1 MFKKIFMLIQ
11 VLNSPESCCG
21 LKEKTVLK
29 IALDVGEKFLKLR
42 VILKSLLITT
52 EHGYINNAFG
62 KF

>member
-1 MFKKIFMLIQ
+1 MLVQ

-42 VILKSLLITT
+42 VILKSLLITWSMVILT
-52 EHGYINNAFG
+52 MLLVSCEVR
-62 KF
+62 

>member
-1 MFKKIFMLIQ
+1 MLIQ

-42 VILKSLLITT
+42 VILKSLLITCSMVILT
-52 EHGYINNAFG
+52 MLLVSFEVR
-62 KF
+62 

>member
-1 MFKKIFMLIQ
+1 MLIQ

-42 VILKSLLITT
+42 VILKSLLITWSMIILT
-52 EHGYINNAFG
+52 MLLVSFEVR
-62 KF
+62 

>member
-1 MFKKIFMLIQ
+1 MLIQ

-42 VILKSLLITT
+42 VILKSLLITWSMVILT
-52 EHGYINNAFG
+52 MLLVSFEVRRG
-62 KF
+62 

>member
-1 MFKKIFMLIQ
+1 MLIQ

-42 VILKSLLITT
+42 VILKSLLITRSMVILT
-52 EHGYINNAFG
+52 MLLVSFEVR
-62 KF
+62 

>member
-1 MFKKIFMLIQ
+1 MLIQ

-42 VILKSLLITT
+42 VILKSLLITWSMVILT
-52 EHGYINNAFG
+52 VLSVSFEVR
-62 KF
+62 

>member
-1 MFKKIFMLIQ
+1 MLIQ

-42 VILKSLLITT
+42 VILKSLLITWSMVIIT
-52 EHGYINNAFG
+52 MLLVSFEVR
-62 KF
+62 

>member
-1 MFKKIFMLIQ
+1 MLIQ

-42 VILKSLLITT
+42 VILESLLITRSMVILT
-52 EHGYINNAFG
+52 VLLVSFEVR
-62 KF
+62 

>member
-1 MFKKIFMLIQ
+1 MLIQ

-42 VILKSLLITT
+42 VILKSLLITWSMVILT
-52 EHGYINNAFG
+52 MLLVSCEVR
-62 KF
+62 

>member
-1 MFKKIFMLIQ
+1 MLIQ

-42 VILKSLLITT
+42 VIMKSLLITWSMVILT
-52 EHGYINNAFG
+52 MLLVSFEVR
-62 KF
+62 

>member
-1 MFKKIFMLIQ
+1 MLIQ

-42 VILKSLLITT
+42 VVLKSLLITWSMVILT
-52 EHGYINNAFG
+52 MLLVSFEVR
-62 KF
+62 

>member
-1 MFKKIFMLIQ
+1 MLIQ

-42 VILKSLLITT
+42 VILKSLLITWSMVILT
-52 EHGYINNAFG
+52 VLLVSFEVR
-62 KF
+62 

>member
-1 MFKKIFMLIQ
+1 MLIQ

-42 VILKSLLITT
+42 VILISVLITWSMVILT
-52 EHGYINNAFG
+52 MLLVSFEVR
-62 KF
+62 

>member
-1 MFKKIFMLIQ
+1 MLIQ

-42 VILKSLLITT
+42 VILKSVLITWSMVILT
-52 EHGYINNAFG
+52 MLLVSFEVR
-62 KF
+62 

>member
-1 MFKKIFMLIQ
+1 MLIQ

-42 VILKSLLITT
+42 VILKSLLITWSMVILT
-52 EHGYINNAFG
+52 MLLVSFEVR
-62 KF
+62 

>member
-1 MFKKIFMLIQ
+1 MLIQ

-42 VILKSLLITT
+42 VILKSLLISWSMVILTMLLVSF
-52 EHGYINNAFG
+52 EVR
-62 KF
+62 

>member
-1 MFKKIFMLIQ
+1 MLIQ

-42 VILKSLLITT
+42 VILKSLLITWSMVILT
-52 EHGYINNAFG
+52 MLLVSFG
-62 KF
+62 VR

>member
-1 MFKKIFMLIQ
+1 MLIQ

-42 VILKSLLITT
+42 VILKSLLITWSMVILT
-52 EHGYINNAFG
+52 VLLVNFEVR
-62 KF
+62 

>member
-1 MFKKIFMLIQ
+1 MLIQ

-42 VILKSLLITT
+42 EILKSLLITWSMVILT
-52 EHGYINNAFG
+52 MLLVSFEVR
-62 KF
+62 

>member
-1 MFKKIFMLIQ
+1 MLVQ

-42 VILKSLLITT
+42 VILKSLLITWSMVILT
-52 EHGYINNAFG
+52 MLLVSFEVR
-62 KF
+62 